1 MKRLTDKE
9 KGYNTDIIKI
19 TEDVFVIKQ
28 PHHKEKNRDIYWG
41 YGGIYSEP
49 RSPLNQWNIIM
60 DKLGN
65 NLHLDETEFV
75 KIKK

>member
-1 MKRLTDKE
+1 MANYNNTNME
-9 KGYNTDIIKI
+9 KA
-19 TEDVFVIKQ
+19 EDVFVIKQ
-28 PHHKEKNRDIYWG
+28 PHHKEKDRDIYWG

-65 NLHLDETEFV
+65 NLLLDETEFV

>member
-1 MKRLTDKE
+1 MAKYKNSNME
-9 KGYNTDIIKI
+9 KA
-19 TEDVFVIKQ
+19 EDVFVIKQ
-28 PHHKEKNRDIYWG
+28 PHHKEEDRDIYWG

-65 NLHLDETEFV
+65 NLLLNETEFV

>member
-1 MKRLTDKE
+1 MANYNNTNME
-9 KGYNTDIIKI
+9 KA
-19 TEDVFVIKQ
+19 EDVFVIKQ
-28 PHHKEKNRDIYWG
+28 PHHKEEDRDLYWG

-49 RSPLNQWNIIM
+49 RPPLNQWNIIM

>member
-1 MKRLTDKE
+1 MANYNNTNME
-9 KGYNTDIIKI
+9 KA
-19 TEDVFVIKQ
+19 EDVFVIKQ
-28 PHHKEKNRDIYWG
+28 PHHKEEDRDLYWG

-49 RSPLNQWNIIM
+49 RPPLNQWNIIM

-65 NLHLDETEFV
+65 NLLLDETEFV